1 MKKRYL
7 RVLLWI
13 GGVLFFLFLVSV
25 LIVYVNREKIKQ
37 IIITEINKQL
47 VTEIKVSSIKVDF
60 FSTFPT
66 ASLAFDNVVAL
77 DAFPKDKNNSSEK
90 RDTLFYFRKLYLTFN
105 FWDIISENY
114 EINKIIVK
122 DGVFNMRVKQNAD
135 VNYVFWKQSKSQ
147 EPSNFS
153 LSLRKIGLE
162 NIRFSYKN
170 DYSKQYYEIF
180 IKKSS
185 ARGNFSDKEQKIN
198 IKSKST
204 INQIQIDNLVI
215 SNKRDFDFDI
225 VFSNNTVS
233 ELIQISKGKLKI
245 DGLDFDVKGSMD
257 YKEDNIIDLLVK
269 SEKVRLEDMVN
280 LLPEKFSKLFKDFKG
295 KGELVFDFGMK
306 GEISNTEMPSIKSKF
321 YINNGELVNKKLD
334 ILFKNITLSGYFSNG
349 EKRSSQ
355 TSFIKLD
362 KFYFQWNKGVVKG
375 YGQLFNLSNLSVDAK
390 LDCNLPLE
398 AVHRFIQNKNI
409 KKLSG
414 NLFLDLKL
422 KGDLKSLENI
432 PSQGFTKVS
441 MEGKGSLKSFNYSD
455 LRIPQ
460 PITNLSSNFLFN
472 NTSID
477 VSNLSANVG
486 KTSLSFNGKVENILP
501 YVFNQ
506 TQAFNLNGNLN
517 LGSLNL
523 NEWFNDSNTKDT
535 DTKKDSLSG
544 LILPT
549 FFNANLVTSIKKL
562 EYKQTQIDNF
572 QSKVILLNGN
582 LILENMNLKAFGG
595 GLKGNASLVLN
606 TKTPKIIGSID
617 LDKVDASRFFKEM
630 NEFDQ
635 TFITS
640 KNIKGNISATLSFA
654 AEFLNNNLD
663 LNKDKLIANVKYKI
677 EKGELNNVP
686 LLKKLSYFVEESSLN
701 NVRFNTIE
709 SNLSIQNSCITFEEI
724 LINSNAINFSFLGKH
739 YLNNKIDYRATI
751 KLSELASKKKK
762 AKLQKQR
769 EEFGDFEE
777 DENAQ
782 LTLFVKITGTID
794 NPHFAYDFKKNL
806 EKAKENLKKDK
817 AKIVSS
823 IDKDLKL
830 EVEEMKKD
838 KANWKRQEKGE
849 YIIDW
854 EEAKDKGDTTQAK
867 KDENNE
873 NQTKF
878 NIEWE

>member
-37 IIITEINKQL
+37 IIITEINKHL

-135 VNYVFWKQSKSQ
+135 VNYVFWKQSESQ

>member
-806 EKAKENLKKDK
+806 EKAKKNLKKDK